1 MDYSPP
7 GSSLWDFPG
16 KNIGV
21 GCHFPTP
28 VDLPDPGIEPEGP
41 VAPVLQT
48 DSLPP
53 SLQGSTN
60 ATGQC
65 VGTQHHVCVY
75 QTLYSMHT
83 GTLYIHLSIC
93 INIQYSL
100 SHFVLRLPR

>member
-41 VAPVLQT
+41 AAPVLQT
-48 DSLPP
+48 TLYHRASREAQMLLDSVLG
-53 SLQGSTN
+53 LSTM
-60 ATGQC
+60 
-65 VGTQHHVCVY
+65 CVY

-83 GTLYIHLSIC
+83 ATLYIHLSIC

-100 SHFVLRLPR
+100 SHFVLWLPR